1 MGRGELQGLVREDEE
16 RGRPRSWTGLLGG
29 CGRVD
34 LGSIVNLGREGLCV
48 RPKGHSVPPS
58 LSFKE
63 GPLGGVNTSIED

>member
-48 RPKGHSVPPS
+48 RPKGHSAPPPQ
-58 LSFKE
+58 F
-63 GPLGGVNTSIED
+63 